1 MGTTCSVSLFVAIGV
16 LPGSIFTLPFTC
28 VAEATCAIAPTF
40 TLYPMPALNRMLS
53 GTLTIATV
61 GIKSQPHICENLFSA
76 SLIVC
81 THSSEQ
87 LVDAGSF
94 GI

>member
-1 MGTTCSVSLFVAIGV
+1 M
-16 LPGSIFTLPFTC
+16 
-28 VAEATCAIAPTF
+28 
-40 TLYPMPALNRMLS
+40 
-53 GTLTIATV
+53 TIATV
-61 GIKSQPHICENLFSA
+61 GIKSKSDICENLCIA
-76 SLIVC
+76 PLIVC